1 MGRPSWSESN
11 VWQISAHFM
20 HSDTVIMNILF
31 VEFLAQ
37 SGHPQ
42 PFCVFS
48 LNFAILSVSVLRIA
62 EWVCQFVQRMIESW
76 RRRAVPTVREKCPSN
91 SILIS
96 VEFISS
102 SYMFRFF
109 FIRIIYKEIW
119 YTVCITHLILS
130 GLVGKAWS
138 MIPGFR
144 LLGKSDMFLLK
155 GTVHQSS
162 FVHMLTFVF
171 IRGVVSFILVIGVE
185 TPQTSKFVPNIYSF
199 DQQVNLPAW
208 C

>member
-48 LNFAILSVSVLRIA
+48 LNFAILSVSETLFCVLLN
-62 EWVCQFVQRMIESW
+62 WVCQFVQRMIESW
-76 RRRAVPTVREKCPSN
+76 RRRAVPTVREKCLSN

-102 SYMFRFF
+102 CYMFRIFF
-109 FIRIIYKEIW
+109 SSGSFIRKFDTQCVLHTSYCQ
-119 YTVCITHLILS
+119 V
-130 GLVGKAWS
+130 WS
-138 MIPGFR
+138 AR
-144 LLGKSDMFLLK
+144 HDQWFLDSAYLANQTCFSLK
-155 GTVHQSS
+155 GLSINQ
-162 FVHMLTFVF
+162 
-171 IRGVVSFILVIGVE
+171 VSFICSLLSSLEV
-185 TPQTSKFVPNIYSF
+185 
-199 DQQVNLPAW
+199 W
-208 C
+208 

>member
-20 HSDTVIMNILF
+20 HSDTVIMSILF

-48 LNFAILSVSVLRIA
+48 LNFAILSVSETLFYVLLN
-62 EWVCQFVQRMIESW
+62 WVCQFVQRMIESW

-96 VEFISS
+96 VEFISALLVICLDLFS
-102 SYMFRFF
+102 LGSFIWKFDTQCVLHTSYCQVRSA
-109 FIRIIYKEIW
+109 RHDQW
-119 YTVCITHLILS
+119 
-130 GLVGKAWS
+130 
-138 MIPGFR
+138 
-144 LLGKSDMFLLK
+144 FLDSAYLANQTCFSLK
-155 GTVHQSS
+155 GLSINQ
-162 FVHMLTFVF
+162 
-171 IRGVVSFILVIGVE
+171 VSFICSLL
-185 TPQTSKFVPNIYSF
+185 SSL
-199 DQQVNLPAW
+199 QVW
-208 C
+208 